1 MYGDTKY
8 TNSKAM
14 LKILDENKLAKLK
27 SETKTCAKQRKKLT
41 GWYGART
48 GGVICKKKKI
58 TSKNRLVTKYIRNIK
73 HLMTIKQII

>member
-1 MYGDTKY
+1 
-8 TNSKAM
+8 M

-48 GGVICKKKKI
+48 GGVICKKKK
-58 TSKNRLVTKYIRNIK
+58 KNHFKKQTNNKIYKK
-73 HLMTIKQII
+73 H